1 MEAMAY
7 NLSTKYKKEESPDI
21 ETGVRLLWTV
31 HLSDVKSSMFDGG
44 SGYHHQNPST
54 FLWKMDTSR
63 LTFHT
68 AFNVATSTL

>member
-7 NLSTKYKKEESPDI
+7 NLSTKYKKEESLDV
-21 ETGVRLLWTV
+21 ETGVRLRWTV
-31 HLSDVKSSMFDGG
+31 HLSDVKSSTFDG
-44 SGYHHQNPST
+44 SCSYYHQNPST

-68 AFNVATSTL
+68 AFNAATSTL